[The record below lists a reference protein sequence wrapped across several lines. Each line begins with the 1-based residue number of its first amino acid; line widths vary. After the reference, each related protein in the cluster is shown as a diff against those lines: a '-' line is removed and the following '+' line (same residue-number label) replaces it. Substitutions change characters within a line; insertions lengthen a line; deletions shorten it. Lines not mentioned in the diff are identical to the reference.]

1 MNRHFILHE
10 RGTNK
15 PICVSWSEFSSEGS
29 PGEPGTTV
37 WWTDDQGNKRSA
49 TFEESFNQINEIM
62 EKLLKYSVDGLE
74 NSCQPD
80 TQQ

>member
-1 MNRHFILHE
+1 MK
-10 RGTNK
+10 GK
-15 PICVSWSEFSSEGS
+15 PISQYVLVGRSF
-29 PGEPGTTV
+29 PAKAPREPGTTV

-49 TFEESFNQINEIM
+49 TVEESFNQINEIM
-62 EKLLKYSVDGLE
+62 EKLLKDGIDGLE